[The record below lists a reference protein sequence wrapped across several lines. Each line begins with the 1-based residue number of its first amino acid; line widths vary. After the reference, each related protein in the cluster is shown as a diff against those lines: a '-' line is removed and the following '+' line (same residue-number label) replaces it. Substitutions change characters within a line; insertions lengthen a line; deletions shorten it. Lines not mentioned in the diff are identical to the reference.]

1 MEVYDNAE
9 TLIDIL
15 NAYGVEHLFFNPGI
29 DNVPV
34 LETVSKYRAAGKQS
48 PRGILCLDEFVT
60 LTAAHGNYMASGRP
74 QAVSIHSELGTL
86 QVGGALQNAQW
97 GKVPA
102 IIFAEI
108 QGPTGR
114 VNWRQEPFDQGSIV
128 RNFVKWDHQLTDKE
142 DIHDALQVA
151 LNIATTEPY
160 GPVYLAVPR
169 QVLWHKADKSAEK
182 PKTQKKSST
191 QMKEADPSILDSAAE
206 ILINAKNPL
215 IVTGHTGRN
224 PDTVPMLIELAET
237 LCSRVLTSDTRMNF
251 PNTHP
256 LAARMA
262 PNAGFGNPFLENAD
276 TILVIDYDLP
286 YASPAITIPSET
298 KLIHID
304 IDMFKKG
311 APLWGRKMDIAIE
324 TDSRQAIPA
333 LTKAINRKLTDDRR
347 AQLKERFKQLEAEH
361 KNLVGEWKSL
371 AKSHSQKKPIT
382 AHWLSYCLNEA
393 IDDDTIIVNQTISPS
408 RIVSHLMQRSKPGTF
423 LSYSGGCIGW
433 ALGAALG
440 AKLAS
445 PDKTVVSLMG
455 DGAFIYGCPE
465 SSLWSSGFYKA
476 PFLSVIFDN
485 QGYGAIKGLFR
496 EKHDVDNMGADIYMP
511 PDYAKIAQACN
522 AYGRTVEDPADI
534 TPALKEGLE
543 RVRSGQPAV
552 LDIRL
557 EPV

>member
-9 TLIDIL
+9 ALIEVF
-15 NAYGVEHLFFNPGI
+15 NAYGVEHLFFNPGV

-34 LETVSKYRAAGKQS
+34 LETVSRYQATGKQS

-60 LTAAHGNYMASGRP
+60 LTAAHGNYMASGKP
-74 QAVSIHSELGTL
+74 QAVSVHSELGTL
-86 QVGGALQNAQW
+86 QIGGALQNAQW
-97 GKVPA
+97 GKVPV

-108 QGPTGR
+108 QGPTER
-114 VNWRQEPFDQGSIV
+114 VNWRQEPFDQGSMV
-128 RNFVKWDHQLTDKE
+128 RNFVKWDHQLIDKE

-169 QVLWHKADKSAEK
+169 EVLWHKADKSLDK
-182 PKTQKKSST
+182 PKTFVKSDT
-191 QMKEADPSILDSAAE
+191 RKMEANPVILDKAAD
-206 ILINAKNPL
+206 ILINAENPL
-215 IVTGHTGRN
+215 IITGHSGRN
-224 PDTVPMLIELAET
+224 PDTVPKLIELAET
-237 LCSRVLTSDTRMNF
+237 LFARVVTSDTRMNF
-251 PNTHP
+251 PNSHP
-256 LAARMA
+256 LAAYLA
-262 PNAGFGNPFLENAD
+262 AHVGFSNPLLTNTD

-286 YASPAITIPSET
+286 YAAPPMGPSAET
-298 KLIHID
+298 KIVHID
-304 IDMFKKG
+304 IDMQKNG
-311 APLWGRKMDIAIE
+311 ALLWGRKPDIAIE
-324 TDSRQAIPA
+324 ADSGQAIPA
-333 LTKAINRKLTDDRR
+333 LTKAINQKLTDERR

-361 KNLVGEWKSL
+361 DNLAGEWQSL
-371 AKSHSQKKPIT
+371 AESHSQKKPIS
-382 AHWLSYCLNEA
+382 AHWLSRCISEA
-393 IDDDTIIVNQTISPS
+393 IDEDTIIVNQTISPA
-408 RIVSHLMQRSKPGTF
+408 RIVAHLVQRSKPGTL

-433 ALGAALG
+433 AIGAALG
-440 AKLAS
+440 VKLAS

-476 PFLSVIFDN
+476 PFLSIIFDN

-496 EKHDVDNMGADIYMP
+496 EKHDVDNMGADIYTA

-522 AYGRTVEDPADI
+522 AFGRTVEDPADI
-534 TPALKEGLE
+534 NPALKEGLE
-543 RVRSGQPAV
+543 QVRSGQPAV

>member
-1 MEVYDNAE
+1 MKVYDNAE
-9 TLIDIL
+9 TIIDVF

-60 LTAAHGNYMASGRP
+60 LTAAHGNYMASGKP

-86 QVGGALQNAQW
+86 QIGGSLQNAQW

-114 VNWRQEPFDQGSIV
+114 VNWRQEPFDQGGMV
-128 RNFVKWDHQLTDKE
+128 RNFVKWEHQLTDKE

-169 QVLWHKADKSAEK
+169 EVLWHKADKSSEK
-182 PKTQKKSST
+182 PKTLKKSST
-191 QMKEADPSILDSAAE
+191 QMKEVDPAILDRAAD
-206 ILINAKNPL
+206 ILINAENPL
-215 IVTGHTGRN
+215 IITRHSGRN
-224 PDTVPMLIELAET
+224 LGTVPKLIERAET
-237 LCSRVLTSDTRMNF
+237 LCARVLSSDTRMNF

-256 LAARMA
+256 LAAYMA
-262 PNAGFGNPFLENAD
+262 VNAGFGDSFLTDAD

-286 YASPAITIPSET
+286 YAAPPMKPSPEAKIV
-298 KLIHID
+298 HID
-304 IDMFKKG
+304 IDILKSG
-311 APLWGRKMDIAIE
+311 APLWGRKADIAIE
-324 TDSRQAIPA
+324 GDSRQAIPA
-333 LTKAINRKLTDDRR
+333 LTRAINQKLTDDRR
-347 AQLKERFKQLEAEH
+347 AQLQERFKQLEAEH
-361 KNLVGEWKSL
+361 NNLAGEWQSL
-371 AKSHSQKKPIT
+371 AESHSQKKPIS
-382 AHWLSYCLNEA
+382 ANWLSRCISEA

-408 RIVSHLMQRSKPGTF
+408 RIVAHLVQRSKPGTL

-440 AKLAS
+440 VKLAA

-476 PFLSVIFDN
+476 PFLSIIFDN

-496 EKHDVDNMGADIYMP
+496 EKHDVDNMGADIYAA
-511 PDYAKIAQACN
+511 PDYAKIAEACH
-522 AYGRTVEDPADI
+522 AYGRTVEEPADI